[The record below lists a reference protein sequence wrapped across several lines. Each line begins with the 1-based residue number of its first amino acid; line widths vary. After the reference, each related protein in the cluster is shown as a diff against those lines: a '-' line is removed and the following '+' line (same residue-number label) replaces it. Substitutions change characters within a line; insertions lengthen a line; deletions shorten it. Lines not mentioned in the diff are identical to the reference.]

1 MRLVSCHVEN
11 FGKLSGVDKDFTEG
25 INCFQEDNGSGK
37 RSNLIMTIVWI
48 ICFIAV
54 SVVFLIKLD
63 DIKSNLK
70 NTRFFE
76 RVFGTTPSFIE
87 NYVDESE
94 IARKEEN
101 ETVINIDKI
110 TDKNSYS
117 GDTTEVLTEITEEDS
132 VWSKT
137 GEYSNEELDQELTDD
152 LKNLLDPNAEDEN
165 LALFEN
171 RTSETVEDDGS
182 KVVSYSEMLPDEES
196 SETVTSG
203 EGDSES
209 PSLPIKLVDGDKTY
223 EEIPVDSEIETAQ
236 AKLWFTIVDEDGRI
250 SRKQC
255 VRRVVRSTAPL
266 TTNLKLLLQGPN
278 SVELDAGCMS
288 LIPSGTR
295 LLTAIVKDNTAYL
308 NFSREFEEN
317 RLGVEGFL
325 AQLQQ
330 IVFTSTEFATVK
342 NVQVLVEGQKKD
354 TLGDGVWV
362 GSPLSRADFR

>member
-1 MRLVSCHVEN
+1 MYEN
-11 FGKLSGVDKDFTEG
+11 EPQNDMNDMNDMEEENGKGT
-25 INCFQEDNGSGK
+25 
-37 RSNLIMTIVWI
+37 RSNWIMVIIWI
-48 ICFIAV
+48 LCFVAV
-54 SVVFLIKLD
+54 SVVFLVKLD

-87 NYVDESE
+87 NYVDKTEV
-94 IARKEEN
+94 EN
-101 ETVINIDKI
+101 VAPPEKETVINIDKI
-110 TDKNSYS
+110 TDTNSYS
-117 GDTTEVLTEITEEDS
+117 GDITGELTEITEKDS
-132 VWSKT
+132 IWSKT

-165 LALFEN
+165 LAMFEN

-203 EGDSES
+203 DGNER
-209 PSLPIKLVDGDKTY
+209 PASLPIKIADGDKTY
-223 EEIPVDSEIETAQ
+223 EEVPVDSEIETSQ
-236 AKLWFTIVDEDGRI
+236 AKLWFTIVDDDGRI

-266 TTNLKLLLQGPN
+266 TTNLKMLLQGPN

-325 AQLQQ
+325 SQLQQ

-342 NVQVLVEGQKKD
+342 NVQILIEGKKKD

>member
-1 MRLVSCHVEN
+1 MNEHESQIDME
-11 FGKLSGVDKDFTEG
+11 EE
-25 INCFQEDNGSGK
+25 EDDGNSR
-37 RSNLIMTIVWI
+37 RSNIIMTIIWI
-48 ICFIAV
+48 VCFITV
-54 SVVFLIKLD
+54 SVVFLEKLD

-76 RVFGTTPSFIE
+76 RVFGTTPSFIA
-87 NYVDESE
+87 NYNDEPKVQKADE
-94 IARKEEN
+94 G

-117 GDTTEVLTEITEEDS
+117 GDTTEALTEITEKDS

-137 GEYSNEELDQELTDD
+137 GEYSNEELDKELTDD

-165 LALFEN
+165 IALFEN
-171 RTSETVEDDGS
+171 KTSETVEDDGS

-203 EGDSES
+203 EDGAR
-209 PSLPIKLVDGDKTY
+209 PTSLPIKIADGDKTY
-223 EEIPVDSEIETAQ
+223 EEIPVDSEIETSQ
-236 AKLWFTIVDEDGRI
+236 AKLWFTIVDDDGRI

-266 TTNLKLLLQGPN
+266 TTNLKMLLQGPN

-342 NVQVLVEGQKKD
+342 NVQILVEGQKKD